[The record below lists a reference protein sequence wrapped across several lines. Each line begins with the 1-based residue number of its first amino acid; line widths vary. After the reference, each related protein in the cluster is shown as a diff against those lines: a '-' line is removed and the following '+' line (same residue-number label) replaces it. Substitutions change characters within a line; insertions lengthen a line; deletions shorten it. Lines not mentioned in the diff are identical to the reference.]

1 MTTFPNLIN
10 IYSIGFNLTKC
21 GVIGVAD
28 LHALGYAHTDIK
40 VDNIFV
46 DNGTAFL
53 SDLEYIVATSA
64 PARLEGPGLVAAA
77 VLIAQEQDLAQ
88 LGLLSG
94 DVLRL

>member
-1 MTTFPNLIN
+1 M
-10 IYSIGFNLTKC
+10 
-21 GVIGVAD
+21 IGVAD

-46 DNGTAFL
+46 DNYGTAFL
-53 SDLEYIVATSA
+53 SDLEFVVVTSA
-64 PARLEGPGLVAAA
+64 PARQEGPGLVAAA
-77 VLIAQEQDLAQ
+77 VRTAQEQDLTQ

>member
-1 MTTFPNLIN
+1 
-10 IYSIGFNLTKC
+10 
-21 GVIGVAD
+21 VIGVAD

-53 SDLEYIVATSA
+53 SDLEFVVATSA
-64 PARLEGPGLVAAA
+64 PARLEGRGLVGAA
-77 VLIAQEQDLAQ
+77 VRTAQEQDLVQ

>member
-1 MTTFPNLIN
+1 MFILHGTSPFLFDNMVL
-10 IYSIGFNLTKC
+10 LLC
-21 GVIGVAD
+21 DVIGVAD

-53 SDLEYIVATSA
+53 DDLEYVVETSA
-64 PARLEGPGLVAAA
+64 PARLEGPGLVAGA
-77 VLIAQEQDLAQ
+77 VLTAQEQDLAQ
-88 LGLLSG
+88 LELLSG